1 MSDSNEREAA
11 NGDVGKKTG
20 SQGSL
25 FAFGLPIGIAIGAAI
40 GAATGN
46 IGMWVGIGVALGI
59 GIGGLGTAVG
69 ANRDKS

>member
-1 MSDSNEREAA
+1 MSDEIKREPADA
-11 NGDVGKKTG
+11 DTG
-20 SQGSL
+20 NKARSQGSL

-46 IGMWVGIGVALGI
+46 IGMWTGIGVALGI
-59 GIGGLGTAVG
+59 GLGGIGTAVG